1 MTALASRS
9 APSTSSTTLALC
21 LDLLSRARR
30 VPSSLSTVA
39 PPSPA
44 HDRRRRLSA
53 TSPSPATFL
62 PLTWLD

>member
-9 APSTSSTTLALC
+9 APSTSSNTLALC
-21 LDLLSRARR
+21 LDLLSRAPR
-30 VPSSLSTVA
+30 VPSSLSPVA

-44 HDRRRRLSA
+44 HDRRRRLPP
-53 TSPSPATFL
+53 TSPSPAAFL